1 LTAFASFAGRHRP
14 PSRRAIRS
22 YLHVSGMMSE
32 GPAVDHREF
41 REAVETDFARIPF
54 DELLADTGY
63 KYERHHVLI
72 REELKARSPIP
83 PRIERPSNRPPL
95 GQSRRQ
101 FARQFPRRRFRL
113 RRQIESGP

>member
-1 LTAFASFAGRHRP
+1 
-14 PSRRAIRS
+14 
-22 YLHVSGMMSE
+22 MSE

-83 PRIERPSNRPPL
+83 PRIERPSNQPPL

-113 RRQIESGP
+113 RWQIESGPSTSSGPPRVTSRRGFSQDKRRFGSSI